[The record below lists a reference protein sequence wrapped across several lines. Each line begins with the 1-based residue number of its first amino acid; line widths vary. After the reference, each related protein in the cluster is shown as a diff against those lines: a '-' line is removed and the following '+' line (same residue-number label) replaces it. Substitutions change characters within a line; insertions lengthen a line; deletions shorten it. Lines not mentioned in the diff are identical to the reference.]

1 MLVSLRLI
9 QQELKNNMTAKIKKK
24 PRIDWKTV
32 KLSPEQQLRAVS
44 LIKLGHFI
52 LSKYS
57 LPSWVTVDD
66 RTDIVNLA
74 VVKCSATFDA
84 SKRRQQS
91 TWLSWYIMSC
101 VREFTNPRLV
111 GDIQRLKE
119 KPFSVMGPS
128 FDACCPEREQHKEEI
143 REIWNVA
150 NEVLIGPMMT
160 VFRLRF
166 KEGRTVKETAK
177 FTGKSP
183 EYVRQMEARAIDK
196 IRRIVK
202 SNLGRTATR

>member
-1 MLVSLRLI
+1 
-9 QQELKNNMTAKIKKK
+9 MTAKIKKK

-32 KLSPEQQLRAVS
+32 KLSPDQQLRAVS

-84 SKRRQQS
+84 SKQIKQS

-119 KPFSVMGPS
+119 RLCKIGCWNGSYSSGWLSPAGRLEPVRTRSSASSVSNNLSMSTPGRRAVTPS
-128 FDACCPEREQHKEEI
+128 GGATGHPAKLVDGRPE
-143 REIWNVA
+143 
-150 NEVLIGPMMT
+150 L
-160 VFRLRF
+160 
-166 KEGRTVKETAK
+166 
-177 FTGKSP
+177 TG
-183 EYVRQMEARAIDK
+183 
-196 IRRIVK
+196 
-202 SNLGRTATR
+202 LGTRSRCR